1 LPKIKTDPLLDF
13 QVLRRTFLL
22 AFFAPT
28 FARAHSFRHGNIAIG
43 HAWALPSQQ
52 SEAQVF
58 FPLANQ
64 GSGHDE
70 LVAARSEI
78 CSSIELRLNNRYDD
92 PPLTAIA
99 LDPKKPVPMRPTAR
113 HLRLLGLKQPLK
125 EGNRFNLILDFLNA
139 GETTVEVFVEEKPG
153 D

>member
-1 LPKIKTDPLLDF
+1 M
-13 QVLRRTFLL
+13 LRRVFLL
-22 AFFAPT
+22 ALFAP
-28 FARAHSFRHGNIAIG
+28 AMAQAHSFRHGDIAIG

-52 SEAQVF
+52 NDGQVF

-64 GSGHDE
+64 GTGHDE

-92 PPLTAIA
+92 PPLAAIA

-125 EGNRFNLILDFLNA
+125 KGDRFKIILDFLNS
-139 GETTVEVFVEEKPG
+139 GEFEIEVFVEEKPG
-153 D
+153 Q